1 MLLHAA
7 VRVASGRT
15 CVIHPVDGV
24 RSDLCS
30 FLSFEIFR
38 LPHRDSMWLRTLT
51 LPRLVCHRSIPES
64 SFVAKHRSL
73 RVLPTKESRLPPIF
87 VTVQRGTMIHHIS
100 CTPCRS
106 TPIIL

>member
-38 LPHRDSMWLRTLT
+38 LPHISSPT
-51 LPRLVCHRSIPES
+51 PRQY
-64 SFVAKHRSL
+64 VASHADVATSCMSQVDP
-73 RVLPTKESRLPPIF
+73 RVLL
-87 VTVQRGTMIHHIS
+87 
-100 CTPCRS
+100 CRQ
-106 TPIIL
+106 TPIIACSSD